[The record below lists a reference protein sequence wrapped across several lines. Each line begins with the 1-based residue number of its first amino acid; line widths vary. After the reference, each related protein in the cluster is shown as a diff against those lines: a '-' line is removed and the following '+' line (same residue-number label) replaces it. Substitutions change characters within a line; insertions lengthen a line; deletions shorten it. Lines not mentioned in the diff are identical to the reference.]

1 MMIKMLIPFNR
12 SYVTQQTNLSKQN
25 MDANISVKDVKA
37 MSTKRKIRT
46 LPALRENQIK
56 NIDKSFQSVAISRKA
71 TMPMVCVKTVI
82 ILKEGQRW
90 HLCAIMLIGCSMQKV
105 CAKTATLAYTI
116 RKRDRPE

>member
-1 MMIKMLIPFNR
+1 
-12 SYVTQQTNLSKQN
+12 
-25 MDANISVKDVKA
+25 MDASISVKDVKS

-56 NIDKSFQSVAISRKA
+56 NIDKLFQSVAISRKT

-90 HLCAIMLIGCSMQKV
+90 HLCVIMSIGYSTQKV
-105 CAKTATLAYTI
+105 CAKTATLVYTI
-116 RKRDRPE
+116 RKRDQPEQALQNAMA